1 MRKLFLISAAAVTLS
16 ALLLSYAI
24 SSDNNSV
31 THNEPTQ
38 TISQESRKVLYVMK
52 SVDGK
57 IGVFKPE
64 SQKPLYTLGD
74 VHLKSL
80 PQYDQ
85 KLLNTGIK
93 VYSEKELKSL
103 IEDYDS

>member
-16 ALLLSYAI
+16 ALLISYAI

-31 THNEPTQ
+31 INNESIQ
-38 TISQESRKVLYVMK
+38 NISQESREVLYVMK

-57 IGVFKPE
+57 IGVFKPD
-64 SQKPLYTLGD
+64 SKKPLYTLE

-93 VYSEKELKSL
+93 IYSEKELKSL

>member
-16 ALLLSYAI
+16 ALLISYAI

-38 TISQESRKVLYVMK
+38 NISQESREVLYVMK

-57 IGVFKPE
+57 IGVFKPD
-64 SQKPLYTLGD
+64 SKMPLYTLGE

-93 VYSEKELKSL
+93 IYSEKELKSL

>member
-1 MRKLFLISAAAVTLS
+1 MRKIFLISAAAVTLS
-16 ALLLSYAI
+16 ALLLSSAI
-24 SSDNNSV
+24 SSKDK
-31 THNEPTQ
+31 PTTEVESTQ
-38 TISQESRKVLYVMK
+38 SISQESSEVLYVMK
-52 SVDGK
+52 TVDGK
-57 IGVFKPE
+57 IGVFKPDSE
-64 SQKPLYTLGD
+64 VPLYTLND

-93 VYSEKELKSL
+93 IYSEKELKSL

>member
-16 ALLLSYAI
+16 ALLLSSAI
-24 SSDNNSV
+24 SWKDKTATEV
-31 THNEPTQ
+31 TSSQ
-38 TISQESRKVLYVMK
+38 SISQESREVLYVMK
-52 SVDGK
+52 TIGGK
-57 IGVFKPE
+57 IGVFKPDSAE
-64 SQKPLYTLGD
+64 PLYTLGD

-85 KLLNTGIK
+85 QLLNTGIK
-93 VYSEKELKSL
+93 IYSEKELKSL

>member
-1 MRKLFLISAAAVTLS
+1 MRKLLLISAAAVTLS
-16 ALLLSYAI
+16 ALLISYAI

-31 THNEPTQ
+31 INNESIQ
-38 TISQESRKVLYVMK
+38 NISQESREVLYVMK

-57 IGVFKPE
+57 IGVFEPE
-64 SQKPLYTLGD
+64 SNEPLYTLNE

-93 VYSEKELKSL
+93 IYSEKELKSL

>member
-16 ALLLSYAI
+16 ALFLSYVI
-24 SSDNNSV
+24 SSDNNTV
-31 THNEPTQ
+31 TDNEPTQ
-38 TISQESRKVLYVMK
+38 SISQEIRDVLYIMK

-57 IGVFKPE
+57 IGVFKPD
-64 SQKPLYTLGD
+64 SQKPLYTLGE

-93 VYSEKELKSL
+93 IYSEKELKSL